1 MLPSKIKISRII
13 RRKWKNDYFEIINFG
28 HILAWIQKQFHE
40 MKYGPVINSFT
51 NKYVKTGKLI
61 TVGIK
66 TA

>member
-13 RRKWKNDYFEIINFG
+13 RRRWKNDYFEIINFG

-40 MKYGPVINSFT
+40 IKCGPVINGFS
-51 NKYVKTGKLI
+51 NQYVKTGKLI
-61 TVGIK
+61 TVCIE